1 MVCKLRLAVLV
12 LAGLGAAELCSGAIG
27 PAAAQGFF
35 DGGAFYPPRYERR
48 PVQRYRSPYGS
59 SFWWNAPPRQQAP
72 RVQAYVSSPKYYTY
86 EPDQLADVSFAAL
99 LAPPEAAPE
108 AAPEAPGDA
117 ASDVGAGPAAP
128 ADDAAEAPVDEA
140 FAAARAS
147 LGAYRLRALPQV
159 GEALIGHYRAH
170 PTFLWVE
177 NGHVSGRAYE
187 AITALQRAERFGLA
201 GEDYALELPAGSAAR
216 EGEALH
222 APSLIEFEMALSAKV
237 LTYVLDANRGR
248 IDPNRLSGY
257 HDLKRKTVD
266 LAAALGDIAASEDI
280 GRYLDGQNP
289 GNTAFTA
296 LVAEL
301 EKLRQVESPKPVK
314 IADGTLLRPGGESPE
329 LANIVAAIRLSGSPE
344 LLGEHEA
351 TLAGYGGGTLYGE
364 ALVALV
370 RGFQREKGLHVD
382 GIVGQNTIRAMVPE
396 TAADRVHKI
405 ELALERLRWL
415 PRELGRRHVFINQP
429 AFMAS
434 YMEEGKVPLTMR
446 IVAGQKSN
454 QTYFFVDRVEKV
466 EYNPYW
472 GVPYS
477 IIVNEMLPQL
487 YADPS
492 YLDRAGYEVTTASG
506 ARVSSSQIDWGA
518 VATKQTSVNVRQPPG
533 GGNAL
538 GRVKILFPNRH
549 AIYMHDTP
557 HKELFERDSRAFSHG
572 CVRLQRPREMA
583 AAVLGRS
590 VEYVDARIAEGRN
603 DSDEIAA
610 DIPIYVSYFTAW
622 PEPDGTVRFYDDM
635 YERDM
640 YLTRAIEAT
649 ASARH
654 AES

>member
-12 LAGLGAAELCSGAIG
+12 LAGLGVAELDSGAIG
-27 PAAAQGFF
+27 PAEAQGFF

-72 RVQAYVSSPKYYTY
+72 QVQAYVSSPKYYTY
-86 EPDQLADVSFAAL
+86 KPDELEDVSFAAL
-99 LAPPEAAPE
+99 LAPPEV
-108 AAPEAPGDA
+108 PGEDDGEA
-117 ASDVGAGPAAP
+117 ASDGGAGEARPAH
-128 ADDAAEAPVDEA
+128 DAAEVAVDEA
-140 FAAARAS
+140 FAAARGS
-147 LGAYRLRALPQV
+147 LGSYRLRALPEV
-159 GEALIGHYRAH
+159 GEALVEHYREH
-170 PTFLWVE
+170 PAFLWVE
-177 NGHVSGRAYE
+177 NGHVNGQAYG

-201 GEDYALELPAGSAAR
+201 SEDYAVELPAGSAAR
-216 EGEALH
+216 AGEAQH
-222 APSLIEFEMALSAKV
+222 APSPIEFEMALSAKM

-257 HDLKRKTVD
+257 HDFKRKAVD
-266 LAAALGDIAASEDI
+266 LAATLGDIAISGDI
-280 GRYLDGQNP
+280 GRYLDGQSP
-289 GNTAFTA
+289 GNAAFTA

-301 EKLRQVESPKPVK
+301 DELRQVESPKSVK

-329 LANIVAAIRLSGSPE
+329 LTNIVAAIRLSGSPE

-351 TLAGYGGGTLYGE
+351 TLAAYGGGTAYGE

-370 RGFQREKGLHVD
+370 RDFQREKGLHVD

-396 TAADRVHKI
+396 TVADKVHKI

-429 AFMAS
+429 AFLAS
-434 YMEEGKVPLTMR
+434 YMEEGKEPLTMR
-446 IVAGQKSN
+446 IVVGQKSN
-454 QTYFFVDRVEKV
+454 QTYFFADRVEKV

-492 YLDRAGYEVTTASG
+492 YLDRAGYEVTTTSG

-557 HKELFERDSRAFSHG
+557 HKDLFERDSRAFSHG

-583 AAVLGRS
+583 AAVLGKS
-590 VEYVDARIAEGRN
+590 VEYVDSRIAEGQN
-603 DSDEIAA
+603 DSDEIT
-610 DIPIYVSYFTAW
+610 DNIPVYVSYFTAW
-622 PEPDGTVRFYDDM
+622 PEADGTVRFYDDM